1 LVYDTRRGLMI
12 TEQERLAR
20 LEAQKD
26 DLERRISGLES
37 NQKWGVLTVLGLVLK
52 TIMDLVGVKL

>member
-1 LVYDTRRGLMI
+1 MI

-26 DLERRISGLES
+26 DLERRISGLEA

-52 TIMDLVGVKL
+52 TIMDFVGVKL